1 MLAAIAVVCLLSG
14 GYLIV
19 NVVRYDHH
27 STAAGHALVEQV
39 SKDIKKQVAAP
50 TPGCALPPAKR
61 TVHPGDVLGVLE
73 IPRLKM
79 TAPVVEGVD
88 EKQLSVAVGHLDTSA
103 WPGSKGTS
111 VLAAHDVTWFSR
123 IDHLKPADEFT
134 LKHGCAVD
142 TYRVREHKVV
152 KKGSPLYH
160 ADKPQVVLETCWP
173 TTALY
178 WTNERYLVFADLVD
192 TQIAMS
198 TATEKLA
205 EGDPFVVPAIE
216 KIAND
221 APGVPHGS
229 LRISGSADDGWRQSN
244 QPLLL
249 AHAAIANYKAAL
261 QAIVHGSDAAWKQ
274 VAPHVARPAFPH
286 PGAATIGEHTR
297 QIDIEERLQGEV
309 VTAVLTTTAVHL
321 EGQGIYQINTRQ
333 TVTEGKL
340 RIADVSMTLVKA
352 DAYSPSP
359 TPSASAS
366 ASASTAP
373 KPAPKPA
380 TTSAAPAPSSPAPTR
395 TAARSPSASPS
406 ATATPTPSRTASAA
420 SWGSVSP
427 TP

>member
-1 MLAAIAVVCLLSG
+1 MRLP
-14 GYLIV
+14 
-19 NVVRYDHH
+19 
-27 STAAGHALVEQV
+27 GHALVEKV
-39 SKDIKKQVAAP
+39 NKDIQKQVAAP
-50 TPGCALPPAKR
+50 TPGCALPPAKGS
-61 TVHPGDVLGVLE
+61 VHPGDVLGVLE

-192 TQIAMS
+192 TQVAMS

-216 KIAND
+216 KIANN

-249 AHAAIANYKAAL
+249 AHAAIANYEAAL
-261 QAIVHGSDAAWKQ
+261 QAITQGERRGVEAGGAARAAADVPASGGSDD
-274 VAPHVARPAFPH
+274 R
-286 PGAATIGEHTR
+286 
-297 QIDIEERLQGEV
+297 
-309 VTAVLTTTAVHL
+309 
-321 EGQGIYQINTRQ
+321 
-333 TVTEGKL
+333 
-340 RIADVSMTLVKA
+340 
-352 DAYSPSP
+352 
-359 TPSASAS
+359 
-366 ASASTAP
+366 
-373 KPAPKPA
+373 
-380 TTSAAPAPSSPAPTR
+380 
-395 TAARSPSASPS
+395 
-406 ATATPTPSRTASAA
+406 
-420 SWGSVSP
+420 
-427 TP
+427 